1 LRRLIY
7 IPVIHTEL
15 EMGSVALRLKE
26 EYILKF
32 GEKKWEEHLKL
43 VKKMWRWVKAK
54 IKGLKLT
61 YEKVRIY
68 QDGLPLCGKELD
80 IVQTLAERGSINY
93 KIILELINKGT
104 KLEGTESK
112 ELLLEEYNN
121 IKNII
126 TTSAKKEYKE
136 ENKQLL
142 IRRDRYIANRIN
154 KTLRRDEMGILF
166 IGNEHKVYKYLPK
179 DIKIGYLIYTNQ
191 VRNKL

>member
-1 LRRLIY
+1 MRRLIY

-15 EMGSVALRLKE
+15 EMGSVALWLKE

-32 GEKKWEEHLKL
+32 GEEKWEEHLKL
-43 VKKMWRWVKAK
+43 VKEMWRWIKTK

-80 IVQTLAERGSINY
+80 IVQKLAERGSINY
-93 KIILELINKGT
+93 KIILELINKGA

-121 IKNII
+121 IKNIT
-126 TTSAKKEYKE
+126 TTSSKKEYKE

-154 KTLRRDEMGILF
+154 KTLRRDEIGILL
-166 IGNEHKVYKYLPK
+166 IGSKHKVYKYLPK
-179 DIKIGYLIYTNQ
+179 DIKIGFSIY
-191 VRNKL
+191 KSKE

>member
-7 IPVIHTEL
+7 IPVIHSEL
-15 EMGSVALRLKE
+15 EMGSVAPWLKE
-26 EYILKF
+26 QYKLKF
-32 GEKKWEEHLKL
+32 GEEKWQEHLKL
-43 VKKMWRWVKAK
+43 VKEIWQWIKTK

-80 IVQTLAERGSINY
+80 IVQKLAERGSINY
-93 KIILELINKGT
+93 KIILELINKGA

-121 IKNII
+121 IKDI
-126 TTSAKKEYKE
+126 TTTSIKREYKE
-136 ENKQLL
+136 GNKKLL

-154 KTLRRDEMGILF
+154 ETLRRDETGILI
-166 IGNEHKVYKYLPK
+166 IGSEHKVYKYLPK
-179 DIKIGYLIYTNQ
+179 DIKTDYLIY
-191 VRNKL
+191 KSKE

>member
-7 IPVIHTEL
+7 IPVIHTEF
-15 EMGSVALRLKE
+15 EMGSVASWLEE

-32 GEKKWEEHLKL
+32 GKEKWEQHLKL
-43 VKKMWRWVKAK
+43 LKEIWQWIKDK
-54 IKGLKLT
+54 IESLKLT

-80 IVQTLAERGSINY
+80 IVQKLAERDSVNY
-93 KIILELINKGT
+93 KIILELISKGA

-121 IKNII
+121 IKNI
-126 TTSAKKEYKE
+126 TATSVKKEYRKRS
-136 ENKQLL
+136 KQLL

-154 KTLRRDEMGILF
+154 KTLREDETGILF
-166 IGNEHKVYKYLPK
+166 MGGKHEVDKYLPK
-179 DIKIGYLIYTNQ
+179 DIKICYLIY
-191 VRNKL
+191 KSGE

>member
-1 LRRLIY
+1 MRRLIY

-32 GEKKWEEHLKL
+32 GEEKWKEHLKL
-43 VKKMWRWVKAK
+43 VKEMWQWIKTK

-80 IVQTLAERGSINY
+80 IVQKLAERGSINY
-93 KIILELINKGT
+93 KIILELINKGA

-121 IKNII
+121 IKNIT
-126 TTSAKKEYKE
+126 TTSSKKEYKE
-136 ENKQLL
+136 ESKQLL

-154 KTLRRDEMGILF
+154 KTLRRDEIGILF
-166 IGNEHKVYKYLPK
+166 IGSEHKVYKYLFK
-179 DIKIGYLIYTNQ
+179 DIKIGFSIY
-191 VRNKL
+191 KSKE